1 MKKYPAIDTESRIGL
16 QFHKKISICCVSIL
30 GAFKSV
36 EKKKVSHNDM
46 TSYCHQHI
54 VCNYGGGGTQGPR
67 SSFLTAAV
75 YLFCV
80 VFVFVSFPFHLY
92 KKFEELSPIY
102 IFCYGHKNAGL
113 ESAFVRKL
121 QYCSLSSFFSLSSL
135 FHWVQKS
142 REKRVVFYL
151 YNCHQSRLFDGGAR
165 IIIWWSW
172 VHSTGQQVKLLTRH
186 RKG

>member
-1 MKKYPAIDTESRIGL
+1 M
-16 QFHKKISICCVSIL
+16 
-30 GAFKSV
+30 
-36 EKKKVSHNDM
+36 
-46 TSYCHQHI
+46 
-54 VCNYGGGGTQGPR
+54 GGGGRETQGPL

-113 ESAFVRKL
+113 ESAFVRKP
-121 QYCSLSSFFSLSSL
+121 QYRSFSSFFLFFFSSL
-135 FHWVQKS
+135 FHWVQKR

-151 YNCHQSRLFDGGAR
+151 NNCHQSRLFDGGAR

>member
-1 MKKYPAIDTESRIGL
+1 M
-16 QFHKKISICCVSIL
+16 
-30 GAFKSV
+30 
-36 EKKKVSHNDM
+36 
-46 TSYCHQHI
+46 
-54 VCNYGGGGTQGPR
+54 GGGGRETQGPL

>member
-1 MKKYPAIDTESRIGL
+1 M
-16 QFHKKISICCVSIL
+16 V
-30 GAFKSV
+30 
-36 EKKKVSHNDM
+36 
-46 TSYCHQHI
+46 
-54 VCNYGGGGTQGPR
+54 GGGGRGEPQVPL
-67 SSFLTAAV
+67 SSFLTAAA
-75 YLFCV
+75 YLFC
-80 VFVFVSFPFHLY
+80 FVFVSFPFHLY

-151 YNCHQSRLFDGGAR
+151 NNCHQSRLFDGGAR
-165 IIIWWSW
+165 IIIWWSY
-172 VHSTGQQVKLLTRH
+172 SAGQQVKLLTRH
-186 RKG
+186 RKGLSILSVILGTSICVCKNN

>member
-1 MKKYPAIDTESRIGL
+1 
-16 QFHKKISICCVSIL
+16 
-30 GAFKSV
+30 
-36 EKKKVSHNDM
+36 M

-54 VCNYGGGGTQGPR
+54 VCNYGGGGGGPL

-75 YLFCV
+75 YLFC
-80 VFVFVSFPFHLY
+80 FVFVSFPFHLY